1 MHEYD
6 LLEIKREIVEGRALS
21 IKTNNLVSALSAD
34 VKSISKRQIGYERR
48 MTLHSTAAYVVTVLV
63 ILGLSKIALDAQV
76 GLVRSESERQR
87 ERLEALEKELQ
98 SAEQKT
104 EKRNVATREASAIY
118 DLIASRD
125 DKSILEKVPSALALE
140 LSPIERKV
148 FEEAARRARHNLAVA
163 SYQGGVEHLTKG
175 RYHEASIALRDAID
189 LEYDSPFTPSAMYQL
204 AKALRA
210 LGEQKRA
217 IPLLMTLT
225 ESGASAE
232 VQDEATFLLA
242 QCQVDAELFSDA
254 KVTLRQFLRRYE
266 RSPLRLDARQML
278 GELEL
283 KH

>member
-63 ILGLSKIALDAQV
+63 ILGLSKVALDAQV
-76 GLVRSESERQR
+76 GLVRSEAEQQKA
-87 ERLEALEKELQ
+87 RLAALEKEVKA
-98 SAEQKT
+98 AEQKT
-104 EKRNVATREASAIY
+104 EKRNVAMREASALY
-118 DLIASRD
+118 DLITSRD
-125 DKSILEKVPSALALE
+125 DKAILEKIPSALSLE

-148 FEEAARRARHNLAVA
+148 FEEAGRRARHNISVA
-163 SYQGGVEHLTKG
+163 SYQAGVEHLAKG

-204 AKALRA
+204 ARAFRA

-232 VQDEATFLLA
+232 VQDEATLLLA
-242 QCQVDAELFSDA
+242 ECQIDAELYSDA
-254 KVTLRQFLRRYE
+254 KVTLRQFLRRFE
-266 RSPLRLDARQML
+266 KSPLRLEARQKL
-278 GELEL
+278 SELEL

>member
-63 ILGLSKIALDAQV
+63 ILGLSKVALDAQV
-76 GLVRSESERQR
+76 GLVRSEAEQQKA
-87 ERLEALEKELQ
+87 RLAALEKEVKA
-98 SAEQKT
+98 AEQKT
-104 EKRNVATREASAIY
+104 EKRNVAMREASSLY
-118 DLIASRD
+118 DLITSRE
-125 DKSILEKVPSALALE
+125 DKAILEKIPSALALE

-148 FEEAARRARHNLAVA
+148 FEEAGRRARHNISVA
-163 SYQGGVEHLTKG
+163 SYQAGVEHLTKG

-204 AKALRA
+204 ARAFRA

-232 VQDEATFLLA
+232 VQDEATLLLA
-242 QCQVDAELFSDA
+242 ECQIDAELYSDA
-254 KVTLRQFLRRYE
+254 KVTLRQFLRRFE
-266 RSPLRLDARQML
+266 KSPLRLEARQKL
-278 GELEL
+278 SELEL

>member
-34 VKSISKRQIGYERR
+34 VKSISKRQVGYERR
-48 MTLHSTAAYVVTVLV
+48 MNLHSTAAYVVTVLV
-63 ILGLSKIALDAQV
+63 ILGLSKVALDAQV
-76 GLVRSESERQR
+76 GLVRSEAEHQKT
-87 ERLEALEKELQ
+87 RLMALEKEVKA
-98 SAEQKT
+98 AEQKT
-104 EKRNVATREASAIY
+104 EKRNVAMREASALY
-118 DLIASRD
+118 DLVTSRD
-125 DKSILEKVPSALALE
+125 DKAILEKIPSALALE

-148 FEEAARRARHNLAVA
+148 FEEAGRRARHNISVA
-163 SYQGGVEHLTKG
+163 SYQAGVEHLTKG

-204 AKALRA
+204 ARAFRA

-225 ESGASAE
+225 DSGASAE
-232 VQDEATFLLA
+232 VQDEATLLLA
-242 QCQVDAELFSDA
+242 ECQIDAELYSDA
-254 KVTLRQFLRRYE
+254 KVTLRQFLRRFE
-266 RSPLRLDARQML
+266 RSPLRLEARQKL
-278 GELEL
+278 SELEL

>member
-63 ILGLSKIALDAQV
+63 ILGLSKVALDAQI
-76 GLVRSESERQR
+76 GLVRADSERQR
-87 ERLEALEKELQ
+87 ERLDALTKEVEGAEKR
-98 SAEQKT
+98 T
-104 EKRNVATREASAIY
+104 ERRNVATREATALY
-118 DLIASRD
+118 DFVARGD
-125 DKSILEKVPSALALE
+125 DKAILEKVPAALSLE

-148 FEEAARRARHNLAVA
+148 FEAAVQRARHNVAVA
-163 SYQGGVEHLTKG
+163 SYQSGVEHLTKG
-175 RYHEASIALRDAID
+175 RFHEASVALRDAID

-242 QCQVDAELFSDA
+242 ECQVDAELFSDA
-254 KVTLRQFLRRYE
+254 KVTLRQFLRRFDK
-266 RSPLRLDARQML
+266 SPLRLEARQRL
-278 GELEL
+278 AELEL

>member
-63 ILGLSKIALDAQV
+63 ILGLSKVALDAQV
-76 GLVRSESERQR
+76 GLVRSEAEQQKA
-87 ERLEALEKELQ
+87 RLAALEKEVKA
-98 SAEQKT
+98 AEQKT
-104 EKRNVATREASAIY
+104 EKRNVAMREASSLY
-118 DLIASRD
+118 DLITSRD
-125 DKSILEKVPSALALE
+125 DKAILEKIPNALALE

-148 FEEAARRARHNLAVA
+148 FEEAGRRARHNISVA
-163 SYQGGVEHLTKG
+163 SYQAGVEHLTKG

-204 AKALRA
+204 ARAFRA

-232 VQDEATFLLA
+232 VQDEATLLLA
-242 QCQVDAELFSDA
+242 ECQIDAELYSDA
-254 KVTLRQFLRRYE
+254 KVTLRQFLRRFE
-266 RSPLRLDARQML
+266 KSPLRLEARQKL
-278 GELEL
+278 SELEL

>member
-34 VKSISKRQIGYERR
+34 VKSISKRQVGYERR

-63 ILGLSKIALDAQV
+63 ILGLSKVALDAQV
-76 GLVRSESERQR
+76 GLVRADSERQR
-87 ERLEALEKELQ
+87 ERLETLEKEVA
-98 SAEQKT
+98 SAEQKM
-104 EKRNVATREASAIY
+104 EKRNVATREAAAIY

-125 DKSILEKVPSALALE
+125 DKAILEKVPSALALE

-148 FEEAARRARHNLAVA
+148 FEEAARRARHNIAVA
-163 SYQGGVEHLTKG
+163 SYQSGVEHLTKG
-175 RYHEASIALRDAID
+175 RYHEASVALRDAID

-242 QCQVDAELFSDA
+242 ECQVDAELYSDA
-254 KVTLRQFLRRYE
+254 KVTLRQFLRRFE